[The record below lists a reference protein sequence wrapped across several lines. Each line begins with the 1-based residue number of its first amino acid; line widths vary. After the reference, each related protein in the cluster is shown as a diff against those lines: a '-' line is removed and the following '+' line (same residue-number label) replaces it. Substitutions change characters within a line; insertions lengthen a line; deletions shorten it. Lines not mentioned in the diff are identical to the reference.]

1 MRRVH
6 AVDGPVSQTKR
17 ACLNCRSLKSRCEG
31 GPLCHDCIR
40 RKIPCFPISS
50 PSAGSWKKQCFVDLY
65 FEKFH
70 PYWPFIHRG
79 SFNGFNETPLLAQS
93 VMVIGLWL
101 SGERSAQSAAL
112 DLHKTLGLAIRQQK
126 EVWDASGVEGAC
138 SDCSWP
144 ILTYQAILLHI
155 IFALLQRGAE
165 LLHSLVGSCQRLG
178 MFYYPNMLARYQSD
192 DLASYVWVS
201 IEEVKRFDLALYK
214 FHKMLRRAGTRDSAV
229 VDGAL
234 TAADLRFPM
243 PTNDA
248 LWHAVCKDQWLSAT
262 TKGVYLCNLND
273 AMEDQW
279 ISNSAELIGFLF

>member
-1 MRRVH
+1 MTVLTER
-6 AVDGPVSQTKR
+6 PQLPSQG
-17 ACLNCRSLKSRCEG
+17 S
-31 GPLCHDCIR
+31 
-40 RKIPCFPISS
+40 F

-144 ILTYQAILLHI
+144 IPTYQAILLHI
-155 IFALLQRGAE
+155 IFALLHRGGGSMGLDLKPSLPSPDSE
-165 LLHSLVGSCQRLG
+165 LLDSL
-178 MFYYPNMLARYQSD
+178 SD

-214 FHKMLRRAGTRDSAV
+214 FHRMLRRAGTRDSAV
-229 VDGAL
+229 GSYSVTTVDGAL

-248 LWHAVCKDQWLSAT
+248 LWHA
-262 TKGVYLCNLND
+262 
-273 AMEDQW
+273 
-279 ISNSAELIGFLF
+279 